1 MTYNSTLND
10 YEKICSSCTI
20 HIVLF
25 VIFFLK
31 CVSISSIFI
40 YFNWYLKRK
49 YIETKTYWMQ
59 FHWTYKWEL
68 LCRSILKIVHITFK
82 DFHSSLLKLDKK
94 PYKNISIYNN
104 GYVTIK
110 TFDAYESIISVSPL
124 YLIIGKADGYIKE
137 NIGNKYLVFN
147 STDDNEKVLVKF
159 TQRCNEIKQLIQ
171 TLNEGK
177 KRWVW
182 KIFYEN

>member
-1 MTYNSTLND
+1 
-10 YEKICSSCTI
+10 
-20 HIVLF
+20 
-25 VIFFLK
+25 
-31 CVSISSIFI
+31 
-40 YFNWYLKRK
+40 
-49 YIETKTYWMQ
+49 MQ
-59 FHWTYKWEL
+59 INIKNL
-68 LCRSILKIVHITFK
+68 HITFK
-82 DFHSSLLKLDKK
+82 DFHSSLLKLDKQ

-147 STDDNEKVLVKF
+147 STDGNEKVLVKF

-177 KRWVW
+177 KR
-182 KIFYEN
+182 